1 MRAGT
6 PPADTRHDASS
17 PDRLI
22 LPLPECDSIL
32 EYAVGIRG
40 VQPRLDQA
48 SGHRRFIDHDH
59 RIEVL
64 TILAHR
70 ARHETVL
77 GRADEGTVTAT
88 ASCRYVAAA

>member
-1 MRAGT
+1 
-6 PPADTRHDASS
+6 
-17 PDRLI
+17 
-22 LPLPECDSIL
+22 
-32 EYAVGIRG
+32 
-40 VQPRLDQA
+40 
-48 SGHRRFIDHDH
+48 
-59 RIEVL
+59 VL